1 MKFYLDGDIY
11 TIRLKQIQKE
21 NRIILIAL
29 H

>member
-21 NRIILIAL
+21 NWIILIAL